1 MLKNYIQKAKQ
12 GQSVWLPDVREA
24 LAGSAAAVPVIFSLE
39 LCTGERVDRCH
50 YLPRWSTEEEARFAR
65 EYLNACVFNTLAA
78 YSGRELRFYLK
89 ERDERILQLLAGLED
104 SFSGAGLAK
113 CIRVANRISRGFGGG
128 GFRFAVD
135 DIENYSPPEKKAG
148 ASGGTLTE
156 RLKQAAREEGR
167 ACCCGMD
174 IGGTDIKLAAAKGE
188 KLVCV
193 KEFDWN
199 PAESPTAEGIIAPV
213 LLLVRLMR
221 ACLAADGTELF
232 TRLAPALEKDAPL
245 HEMALAVSSVERQLG
260 DGIDVLD
267 AVGLSFPDVVIHDR
281 IIGGETPK
289 TRGMR
294 NNPDRDYEAE
304 FSKLTALN
312 EQIAALCRAGGRV
325 RIINDGSMAAFTAAM
340 ELAHSGDAG
349 LIEKGVIAHSLGTD
363 LGTGWLTGEGTIP
376 PLPLELYDCLLDLG
390 SLPKREFDVR
400 DLRCVCNENSGLPGV
415 RRYMGQAAAF
425 RLAWE
430 QEPALLK
437 DYVKTSGGLVYVR
450 DKDPDLRKPCLESL
464 MEQAEAGNKQ
474 AERIFVAIGENLG
487 QVCREMEFLLNTG
500 LDKRFIF
507 GRFVK
512 RPRCFALICQ
522 GCRRVAPGI
531 RLVAA
536 DSGMAFTP
544 LMRALDGLPDVTV
557 AQFGQAVGSA
567 YYAFV

>member
-1 MLKNYIQKAKQ
+1 MLSKFIQKAKQ

-24 LAGSAAAVPVIFSLE
+24 LSGSAAAVPVIFSLT

-50 YLPRWSTEEEARFAR
+50 YLPRWNTEEEERFAQD
-65 EYLNACVFNTLAA
+65 YLDACIFNTLAA
-78 YSGRELRFYLK
+78 YSGRELRFYPK
-89 ERDERILQLLAGLED
+89 ERDESILHLLAGLED
-104 SFSGAGLAK
+104 RFSEAGLAK
-113 CIRVANRISRGFGGG
+113 CIRVANRISRSFNGGS
-128 GFRFAVD
+128 FRFVLD
-135 DIENYSPPEKKAG
+135 DIENYSLPGKKAE
-148 ASGGTLTE
+148 APSDTLTE
-156 RLKQAAREEGR
+156 RLKRAAQEENR
-167 ACCCGMD
+167 ACCCGVD

-221 ACLAADGTELF
+221 ACLAAEGTELF
-232 TRLAPALEKDAPL
+232 AQLAPALKKDAPL
-245 HEMALAVSSVERQLG
+245 DEMELAVSAVESLLG
-260 DGIDVLD
+260 SGIDVLD

-294 NNPDRDYEAE
+294 NNLARDYETE

-312 EQIAALCRAGGRV
+312 EEIAALCRAGGRV
-325 RIINDGSMAAFTAAM
+325 RIVNDGSMAAFTAAM
-340 ELAHSGDAG
+340 ELAHSSDAG
-349 LIEKGVIAHSLGTD
+349 LIKKGVIAHSLGTD

-376 PLPLELYDCLLDLG
+376 PLPLEMYDCLLDLG
-390 SLPKREFDVR
+390 SLSKREFDVR

-430 QEPALLK
+430 QEPALVK
-437 DYVKTSGGLVYVR
+437 DYVQRSGSLVYIR
-450 DKDPDLRKPCLESL
+450 DKDPDLRKSCLEHL

-474 AERIFVAIGENLG
+474 AEQIFVAIGENLG
-487 QVCREMEFLLNTG
+487 QVCREMEFLLDTG

-512 RPRCFALICQ
+512 RPRCFALLCQ
-522 GCRRVAPGI
+522 GCGHTAPGI

-567 YYAFV
+567 YYAFA

>member
-1 MLKNYIQKAKQ
+1 MLSKFIQKAKQ

-24 LAGSAAAVPVIFSLE
+24 LSGSAAAVPVIFSLT

-50 YLPRWSTEEEARFAR
+50 YLPRWSTEEEERFAR
-65 EYLNACVFNTLAA
+65 DYLDACIFNTLAA
-78 YSGRELRFYLK
+78 YSGRELRFYPK
-89 ERDERILQLLAGLED
+89 ERDESILHLLAGLED
-104 SFSGAGLAK
+104 RFSEAGLAK
-113 CIRVANRISRGFGGG
+113 CIRVANRISRSFNGGS
-128 GFRFAVD
+128 FRFVLD
-135 DIENYSPPEKKAG
+135 DIENYSLPEKKAE
-148 ASGGTLTE
+148 APSDTLTE
-156 RLKQAAREEGR
+156 RLKRAAQEENR
-167 ACCCGMD
+167 ACCCGVD

-221 ACLAADGTELF
+221 ACLAAEGTELF
-232 TRLAPALEKDAPL
+232 ALLASALKKDAPL
-245 HEMALAVSSVERQLG
+245 DEMELAVSSAESLLG
-260 DGIDVLD
+260 SGIDVLD

-294 NNPDRDYEAE
+294 NNPTRDYETE

-312 EQIAALCRAGGRV
+312 EEIAALCRAGGRV
-325 RIINDGSMAAFTAAM
+325 RIVNDGSMAAFTAAM
-340 ELAHSGDAG
+340 ELAHSSDAG
-349 LIEKGVIAHSLGTD
+349 LIKKGVIAHSLGTD

-376 PLPLELYDCLLDLG
+376 PLPLEMYDCLLDLG
-390 SLPKREFDVR
+390 SLSKREFDVR

-430 QEPALLK
+430 QEPALVK
-437 DYVKTSGGLVYVR
+437 DYVQRSGSLVYIR
-450 DKDPDLRKPCLESL
+450 DKDPDLRKSCLEHL

-474 AERIFVAIGENLG
+474 AEQIFVAIGENLG
-487 QVCREMEFLLNTG
+487 QVCREMEFLLDTG

-512 RPRCFALICQ
+512 RPRCFALLCQ
-522 GCRRVAPGI
+522 GCGHTAPGI